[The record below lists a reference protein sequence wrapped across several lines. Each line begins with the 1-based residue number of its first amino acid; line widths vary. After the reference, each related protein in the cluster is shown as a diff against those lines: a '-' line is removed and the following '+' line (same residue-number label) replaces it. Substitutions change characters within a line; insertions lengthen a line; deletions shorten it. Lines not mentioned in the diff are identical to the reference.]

1 MENGIVEK
9 TNEKA
14 RPKTI
19 WKKWLI
25 IAIIAVLVIIIAVP
39 SGFALSL
46 HNSTYDCSYIY
57 STMDNPLTEIAR
69 KSTYY
74 NAGDKTLEIE
84 LNQDMINSLLKDNFD
99 SLNLNLPVT
108 IKEIMFNTKDQ
119 RLYINAR
126 YGKLN
131 VPLSIKITVKTSDDG
146 LAVQGEDIKLG
157 NMDAPGFLMKQI
169 SKEDLQYTIKYA
181 DFDLPPVF
189 NIKDIKFGSGIVKAT
204 IQLLPDKIVE
214 MAMDYRNDLVTDI
227 NKIKTEQP
235 EVVGT
240 FLTKVLGTDV
250 LSDAKVK
257 NYVEQLL
264 GNEEIVNSAIYFATA
279 SDLNKYTVTLQE
291 TQKKIEEWAAPLQN
305 IKYYGSIDETVNN
318 VLYDQKLR
326 ELLSWFVPA
335 ETMNEVTVT
344 VEDYYGM
351 YKEYYGMYEDILAS
365 IDSAVAGI
373 DTKQINEFT
382 SQILEYTAQ
391 ADDARL
397 FFKEGIQQL
406 DDKTIADLVYLFE
419 KDEKY
424 AEGYITDLID
434 TRDATDEFLSKSYDK
449 EVNEFNN
456 IVKGRNKFIIDVI
469 RQLRNRQY
477 EEAVAK
483 IANDGIIDR
492 KTKAFV
498 EKYSKEIEMDT
509 INTYMEKYG
518 Y

>member
-1 MENGIVEK
+1 
-9 TNEKA
+9 
-14 RPKTI
+14 
-19 WKKWLI
+19 
-25 IAIIAVLVIIIAVP
+25 
-39 SGFALSL
+39 
-46 HNSTYDCSYIY
+46 
-57 STMDNPLTEIAR
+57 
-69 KSTYY
+69 
-74 NAGDKTLEIE
+74 
-84 LNQDMINSLLKDNFD
+84 
-99 SLNLNLPVT
+99 
-108 IKEIMFNTKDQ
+108 
-119 RLYINAR
+119 
-126 YGKLN
+126 
-131 VPLSIKITVKTSDDG
+131 
-146 LAVQGEDIKLG
+146 
-157 NMDAPGFLMKQI
+157 
-169 SKEDLQYTIKYA
+169 
-181 DFDLPPVF
+181 
-189 NIKDIKFGSGIVKAT
+189 
-204 IQLLPDKIVE
+204 